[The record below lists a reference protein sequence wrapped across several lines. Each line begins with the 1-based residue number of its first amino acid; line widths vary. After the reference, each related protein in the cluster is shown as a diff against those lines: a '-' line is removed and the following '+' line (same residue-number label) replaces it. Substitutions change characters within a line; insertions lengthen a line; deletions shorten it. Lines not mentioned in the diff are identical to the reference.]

1 MVHQIDKQWQ
11 IDLVDMSKLSKHNDG
26 LKFIMVVID
35 ILSMYPWLEPL
46 TSKHDVEIKN
56 ALECIFSETIRCPKV
71 IQTVT
76 GT

>member
-46 TSKHDVEIKN
+46 TSKHDVAIKN
-56 ALECIFSETIRCPKV
+56 TLECIFGETMRCSKV